1 MQKKIFMLNKRN
13 IFTYYMNYIT
23 KHIKILQIIVFISKA
38 HTFSLTSFPYQQY
51 KKICVSM
58 HDIYIPNS
66 TNFPL
71 VFVN

>member
-1 MQKKIFMLNKRN
+1 MLSKKN
-13 IFTYYMNYIT
+13 IFTYYMNDL
-23 KHIKILQIIVFISKA
+23 IKIHKNIEHNRNSISKI
-38 HTFSLTSFPYQQY
+38 HTFNLTSFPYQQY